1 MKDDLPKGL
10 AAGDAAAYQQ
20 TYDLYG
26 PALFGAALRILA
38 SAPDAEDALQDVFV
52 SLVRNRDRLAQVG
65 NMKAY
70 LFASLRHAAGR
81 ILRRRQHTA
90 ATELEAA
97 ISTAALSSDD
107 RCQSDRL
114 WALAAGLPAVQLEV
128 LALRIQGEL
137 TFKEIADICGISL
150 NTAASRYRY
159 ALEKLKLM
167 VERKT

>member
-1 MKDDLPKGL
+1 
-10 AAGDAAAYQQ
+10 
-20 TYDLYG
+20 
-26 PALFGAALRILA
+26 LA

-52 SLVRNRDRLAQVG
+52 SLVRNRDRLGQVG

-107 RCQSDRL
+107 RRQSERL
-114 WALAAGLPAVQLEV
+114 WALAASLPAVQLEV

-167 VERKT
+167 VERRT

>member
-1 MKDDLPKGL
+1 
-10 AAGDAAAYQQ
+10 
-20 TYDLYG
+20 
-26 PALFGAALRILA
+26 
-38 SAPDAEDALQDVFV
+38 
-52 SLVRNRDRLAQVG
+52 
-65 NMKAY
+65 
-70 LFASLRHAAGR
+70 
-81 ILRRRQHTA
+81 
-90 ATELEAA
+90 
-97 ISTAALSSDD
+97 
-107 RCQSDRL
+107 L